1 MPEENEGT
9 PSEEQE
15 DVLNISDEDFEAIL
29 ARENSNADSTDTGDQ
44 DTGDTGSQGE
54 GDGKA
59 DVDLARD
66 VAGAVKS
73 GMAEVLDAVKNAQP
87 QPGVQPGQPVTDPM
101 KALEDHVTKQIQ
113 GSQGLSED
121 GARFMAQSVMS
132 GLNPVVQAFQ
142 AQVKQMQGTIEGLR
156 SDTVI
161 SDLDR
166 DINGWM
172 DGHGIRDESDREDI
186 REMAKVRV
194 ARDKGDDAN
203 RADVRAEVA
212 RLSNKFVTKQVS
224 DENQDTEDLKERES
238 NTPPPGGEGLSG
250 QDDLVAAVTRSKS
263 PDDDIGGKRF
273 TRLVESMLA
282 GGG

>member
-172 DGHGIRDESDREDI
+172 DGHGIRDESDR
-186 REMAKVRV
+186 
-194 ARDKGDDAN
+194 
-203 RADVRAEVA
+203 
-212 RLSNKFVTKQVS
+212 
-224 DENQDTEDLKERES
+224 
-238 NTPPPGGEGLSG
+238 
-250 QDDLVAAVTRSKS
+250 
-263 PDDDIGGKRF
+263 
-273 TRLVESMLA
+273 
-282 GGG
+282 

>member
-73 GMAEVLDAVKNAQP
+73 GMAEVLDAVKNTQP

-132 GLNPVVQAFQ
+132 GLNPVGASGASEAVRDAR
-142 AQVKQMQGTIEGLR
+142 TL
-156 SDTVI
+156 S
-161 SDLDR
+161 SSPWLP
-166 DINGWM
+166 DINLPWTSFGT
-172 DGHGIRDESDREDI
+172 DGSRRTDI
-186 REMAKVRV
+186 
-194 ARDKGDDAN
+194 
-203 RADVRAEVA
+203 EVSLIGTFSA
-212 RLSNKFVTKQVS
+212 SK
-224 DENQDTEDLKERES
+224 
-238 NTPPPGGEGLSG
+238 PG
-250 QDDLVAAVTRSKS
+250 
-263 PDDDIGGKRF
+263 
-273 TRLVESMLA
+273 
-282 GGG
+282 